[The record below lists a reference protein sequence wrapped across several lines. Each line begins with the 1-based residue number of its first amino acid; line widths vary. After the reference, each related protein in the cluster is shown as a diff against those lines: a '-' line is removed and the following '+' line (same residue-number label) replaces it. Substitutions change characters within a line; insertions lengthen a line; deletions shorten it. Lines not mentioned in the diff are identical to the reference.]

1 MDIVYKIIAL
11 LGGLSM
17 FLYGMRTMGDSLK
30 NNTGGAIKTVLAKVA
45 DNPLIAF
52 LLGTLITCVIQ
63 SSTATIVLTV
73 GLVGAGFLSFR
84 QSVGIVLGANV
95 GTAIT
100 AQIIRLMDLK
110 AGQTSILYLFKA
122 DNLAPLAL
130 FVGIILIMF
139 SKSGGSKN
147 VGSVFSGLGILF
159 MGLIFMGNAV
169 ASFKEPLS
177 KLLTSFSDNYA
188 LGFIAGAGVT
198 GVIQSSSA
206 VIGILQ
212 SLASKVG
219 VQFCGVFAVIIGVN
233 IGDCIT
239 TFLVSR
245 IGANKNQIRT
255 TVVHIIYNLIAAV
268 LIIAALFVG
277 KTTGLISNDLWNM
290 TLDAGGIANLH
301 GLFRLVP
308 AILLLPFS
316 GMMANLAEKIIPD
329 NREKIEDDFVIAEK
343 ALREHLDPHLITSPG
358 LALDQTRI
366 LIGKIAENA
375 IMNFN
380 AACTLI
386 NHFDGEQYERIL
398 NREVL
403 LDKMTDAA
411 NQYIVSLSPNI
422 TLESDN
428 RMQNFLLKVL
438 PCFERIGDQ
447 AIHISQNAQTLNQNG
462 SAFSDDAKSEIKVA
476 TDAVKDILNIT
487 KTAYDTFDTKT
498 ARMVEP
504 LEEVIDELVKNLH
517 ARHVDRMTK
526 HTCVVVNGIQY
537 QNLLQHFERAS
548 DQCSDIAVYI
558 TEQTDKQIIGR
569 EHQYVYDLHHNS
581 SAEYRDMFEENY
593 KRYFNM
599 LPKSTVDA
607 AGG

>member
-1 MDIVYKIIAL
+1 MDIAYKVIAL

-30 NNTGGAIKTVLAKVA
+30 NNTGGAMKRVLAKVA
-45 DNPLIAF
+45 NNPVIAF

-73 GLVGAGFLSFR
+73 GLVGAGFLTFR

-110 AGQTSILYLFKA
+110 AEQTSLLYLFKA

-130 FVGIILIMF
+130 LIGIILIMF
-139 SKSGGSKN
+139 SKSGSSKN
-147 VGSVFSGLGILF
+147 IGTVFSGLGILF

-169 ASFKEPLS
+169 ASFREPLS
-177 KLLTSFSDNYA
+177 KMLTSFSDNYA
-188 LGFIAGAGVT
+188 LGFLAGAGVT
-198 GVIQSSSA
+198 GIIQSSSA

-212 SLASKVG
+212 SLASSVG

-255 TVVHIIYNLIAAV
+255 TLVHIIYNVLAAILIV
-268 LIIAALFVG
+268 AALFVG
-277 KTTGLISNDLWNM
+277 KSTGIITDAMWNQN
-290 TLDAGGIANLH
+290 LDAGGIANVH

-308 AILLLPFS
+308 AVLLLPFS
-316 GMMANLAEKIIPD
+316 GFMASLAEKIIPD
-329 NREKIEDDFVIAEK
+329 SPEKIEDDFVVAEK
-343 ALREHLDPHLITSPG
+343 TLREHLDPHLIASPG
-358 LALDQTRI
+358 LALDQTGI

-375 IMNFN
+375 ITNFN
-380 AACTLI
+380 MACELI
-386 NHFDGEQYERIL
+386 DNFDSKQYERIR

-447 AIHISQNAQTLNQNG
+447 AVHISQNAVILNKNG
-462 SAFSDDAKSEIKVA
+462 SAFSDDAKIEIKVV
-476 TDAVKDILNIT
+476 TDAVKKILNIT
-487 KTAYDTFDTKT
+487 KTAFDNFDTET
-498 ARMVEP
+498 AQKVEP

-548 DQCSDIAVYI
+548 DQCSDIAVYVI
-558 TEQTDKQIIGR
+558 EQTNKQIIGQ
-569 EHQYVYDLHHNS
+569 EHQYIYDLHHNS
-581 SAEYRDMFEENY
+581 SLEYREMFEKEY
-593 KRYFNM
+593 KTYFDM
-599 LPKSTVDA
+599 LPKSSTDA
-607 AGG
+607 QNT